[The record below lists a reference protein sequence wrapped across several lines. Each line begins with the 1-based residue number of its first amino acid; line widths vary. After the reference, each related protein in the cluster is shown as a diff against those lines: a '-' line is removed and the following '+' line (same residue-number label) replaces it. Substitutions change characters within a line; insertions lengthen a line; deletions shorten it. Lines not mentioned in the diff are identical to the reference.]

1 MDGNNN
7 GAGGRSRRA
16 KSEYPGGVRKRGA
29 RATTSCGEGDD
40 CVEAVVE
47 KALPA
52 ADFLL
57 GRRMWVGGGVPECVD
72 ELRDSLFIILDM

>member
-7 GAGGRSRRA
+7 EAGGSRRA
-16 KSEYPGGVRKRGA
+16 KS
-29 RATTSCGEGDD
+29 TSCGEGDD
-40 CVEAVVE
+40 CVEAVEE

>member
-7 GAGGRSRRA
+7 EAGGSRRA